1 MTTTA
6 FYSHFLM
13 LAFCSGLC
21 ACTSSTDIRNGDFTS
36 STTGTT
42 PAPRTINYDW
52 MSVTQWQEQFA
63 EDQRIARTEAV
74 DILWLGDSITAGW
87 NTASWEQELAP
98 LHSANFGI
106 GGDHTGNLLWRIQQL
121 DAEQLHPKLIVLQIG
136 VNNFGHLQES
146 PDQVYQGV
154 LAVVKTLKKRWPTT
168 KILLNAV
175 FPFEQSASSP
185 RRHDVRVLNNKLK
198 SIGDEKQ
205 VYFRGYGHL
214 LLNKNGSISTAIMAD
229 YLHPTPQGYSIW
241 KNAMLPDIRYIL
253 SL

>member
-1 MTTTA
+1 MVTTA

-21 ACTSSTDIRNGDFTS
+21 ACTSSTDIRHEDVTS

-42 PAPRTINYDW
+42 PAPRTIDYDW
-52 MSVTQWQEQFA
+52 MSIAQWQEQFA
-63 EDQRIARTEAV
+63 EDQRIARNGNV

-87 NTASWEQELAP
+87 NMAVWEQELAP

-121 DAEQLHPKLIVLQIG
+121 DTQRLQPKLIVLQIG

-146 PDQVYQGV
+146 PAQVYQGV
-154 LAVVKTLKKRWPTT
+154 LAVVNTLKKRWPTT
-168 KILLNAV
+168 NILLNGV

-185 RRHDVRVLNNKLK
+185 RRDDVRVLNNKLHH
-198 SIGDEKQ
+198 IGDEQQ
-205 VYFRGYGHL
+205 VFFRDYGDQL
-214 LLNKNGSISTAIMAD
+214 LSPDGSIASAIMAD

-241 KNAMLPDIRYIL
+241 EKAMLSDIRYLL